1 MKVLLELIRIV
12 FIFLLLGLILST
24 LLRNLYLSIGVNLD
38 KFGWM
43 GPVAI
48 FSLLFVLYRNKL
60 QFSGWYTGKTRVK
73 LSKKVTTFLV
83 SVSVLLII
91 SLPILS
97 YLFN

>member
-12 FIFLLLGLILST
+12 FIFLLLGVILST
-24 LLRNLYLSIGVNLD
+24 LLRNLYLLMGVNLE

-43 GPVAI
+43 GTVAI
-48 FSLLFVLYRNKL
+48 FSLLFVIYRNKL

-73 LSKKVTTFLV
+73 LSKKVTTFLL
-83 SVSVLLII
+83 SVSLLFII

>member
-1 MKVLLELIRIV
+1 MKVLIELIRIV
-12 FIFLLLGLILST
+12 FIFLLLGLILNT
-24 LLRNLYLSIGVNLD
+24 LLRNLYLSMGVNLD

-43 GPVAI
+43 GSVAI
-48 FSLLFVLYRNKL
+48 FSFLFVLYRNKL
-60 QFSGWYTGKTRVK
+60 QFSGWYNGKARVK

-83 SVSVLLII
+83 SELLII